1 MASPQAAPV
10 PEDVISEEPIKRLQ
24 SRTPSFD
31 KDSTLAGTERMF
43 TPSPAP
49 PKIEAS
55 SFADEKF
62 TEEKTEQEGDEEYQ
76 YPTSWKLYLI
86 TIGLCLAV
94 FCLALVRAL
103 QICLGND

>member
-1 MASPQAAPV
+1 MASPEAAPV
-10 PEDVISEEPIKRLQ
+10 LEDVISEEPTKRLE
-24 SRTPSFD
+24 SGTPSFD

-49 PKIEAS
+49 PKIEAN
-55 SFADEKF
+55 SFADEKLS
-62 TEEKTEQEGDEEYQ
+62 EEKIEQEGEEEYQ

-94 FCLALVRAL
+94 FCLALVRVSH
-103 QICLGND
+103 I